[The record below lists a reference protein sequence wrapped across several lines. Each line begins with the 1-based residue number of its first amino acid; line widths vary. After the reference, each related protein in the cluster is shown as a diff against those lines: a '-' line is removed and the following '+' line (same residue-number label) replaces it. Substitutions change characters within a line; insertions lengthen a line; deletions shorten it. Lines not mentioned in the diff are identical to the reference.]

1 MVNMHFPAAFLE
13 RYSLDRKAEFL
24 LANAVTLSDYV
35 EARRAVHEFGLDP
48 DSILARFGE

>member
-1 MVNMHFPAAFLE
+1 MHSNFPAAFVE

-24 LANAVTLSDYV
+24 LANAATLSDYV
-35 EARRAVHEFGLDP
+35 EARRAVHEFGLDL